1 MSIFHLPD
9 PGEGLAEA
17 RIVQWHV
24 AAGDDVVAEQLL
36 VSVET
41 AKAVVDIPSP
51 QAGHIVALLAA
62 EGDTIATH
70 SALIEFA
77 GDNVIRQHPGHSSSK
92 KTGKKSTSPIQAN
105 ETTTENKKTDNG
117 SVVGTLVH
125 TDTIRAESFIIGR
138 HRHTEARLQQS
149 TNRRSSRTGSNNSNK
164 LFSGGEDLDMIRR
177 AMADN
182 LARAHREVVL
192 VTINAEAEIIFEDR
206 RELTARLVRALV
218 AAARAEPALNAWYDA
233 DQQKRLLH
241 SAVHVGIAVDS
252 PHGLFVPVLRDAET
266 LGLSAIARNV
276 AELKKYALEHRLSAE
291 QQKGATLTLS
301 NFGALAG
308 RFATPLVTPPQVAI
322 MGAGH
327 AWNSLRP
334 QAGAILPVCLLPL
347 SLSFDHRIVSGGEA
361 ARFLDAMVTD
371 LQRHD

>member
-24 AAGDDVVAEQLL
+24 AAGDDVEAEQLL

-41 AKAVVDIPSP
+41 AKAIVDIPSP
-51 QAGHIVALLAA
+51 QSGHIVALLAA

-70 SALIEFA
+70 AALVEFSGNA
-77 GDNVIRQHPGHSSSK
+77 IIRQGP
-92 KTGKKSTSPIQAN
+92 GKKPADHFQQTAASAHQQADS
-105 ETTTENKKTDNG
+105 EKIDNG
-117 SVVGTLVH
+117 SVVGILVH
-125 TDTIRAESFIIGR
+125 TDTVQTEGFIIGR

-149 TNRRSSRTGSNNSNK
+149 TQRRNIRVSGNNAK
-164 LFSGGEDLDMIRR
+164 LFTGGEDLDMIRR
-177 AMADN
+177 AMAEN
-182 LARAHREVVL
+182 LARAHRDVVL

-218 AAARAEPALNAWYDA
+218 AAAKAEPALNAWYDGS
-233 DQQKRLLH
+233 QQKRLLH
-241 SAVHVGIAVDS
+241 SEVHIGIAVDT
-252 PHGLFVPVLRDAET
+252 PHGLFVPVLRHAET
-266 LGLSAIARNV
+266 QTLSAITRHV
-276 AELKKYALEHRLSAE
+276 AELKKTAHEHRLSAE

-308 RFATPLVTPPQVAI
+308 RFATPLVIPPQVAI

-327 AWNSLRP
+327 AWDSLRP
-334 QAGAILPVCLLPL
+334 QAGAIIPVRLLPL
-347 SLSFDHRIVSGGEA
+347 SLSFDHRAVSGGEA
-361 ARFLDAMVTD
+361 ARFLDAMITD